1 MKLPLISHE
10 AAEAI
15 AQAVKDRH
23 PVSNLEE
30 LGIGQRMINLFQSNG
45 IQDMNDLMHKKRQE
59 LMQIQ
64 NFGEKQL
71 IALFDA
77 LSKYHNL
84 CDL

>member
-1 MKLPLISHE
+1 MKLPLISYE
-10 AAEAI
+10 ASQAI
-15 AQAVKDRH
+15 AKAVKERH
-23 PVSNLEE
+23 PVSSLEE

-45 IQDMNDLMHKKRQE
+45 IHDMNDLMHKKRQD
-59 LMQIQ
+59 LMGMQ

-71 IALFDA
+71 FVLFEA

>member
-1 MKLPLISHE
+1 MKLPLIQDE
-10 AAEAI
+10 AAQAI
-15 AQAVKDRH
+15 SQAVKERH

-45 IQDMNDLMHKKRQE
+45 IHDMHDLMHKKKQE
-59 LMQIQ
+59 LMKMQ

-71 IALFDA
+71 FALFEA
-77 LSKYHNL
+77 LSKYHNI